1 LAWLNGRFREKWEP
15 GTLFGLFFIW
25 WGGNRT
31 WIEFFRPDQ
40 PTIGDSFLTYSMLAA
55 FVIALVGVWL
65 VLKKLDRLP
74 QAIGSKR
81 KRPVKPKPR
90 RN

>member
-1 LAWLNGRFREKWEP
+1 M
-15 GTLFGLFFIW
+15 FGLFLVW

-40 PTIGDSFLTYSMLAA
+40 TTLGNSVITYSMLVA
-55 FVIALVGVWL
+55 FAIALVGVWL
-65 VLKKLDRLP
+65 VLSKMDRLP
-74 QAIGSKR
+74 QTMGSKR

>member
-1 LAWLNGRFREKWEP
+1 VVLISRGVFREE
-15 GTLFGLFFIW
+15 LFGFFLIW

-40 PTIGDSFLTYSMLAA
+40 PTIGGSFLTYSMLVA
-55 FVIALVGVWL
+55 FVIALFGVYL

-74 QAIGSKR
+74 QGMATKR
-81 KRPVKPKPR
+81 KRPIKPKPR